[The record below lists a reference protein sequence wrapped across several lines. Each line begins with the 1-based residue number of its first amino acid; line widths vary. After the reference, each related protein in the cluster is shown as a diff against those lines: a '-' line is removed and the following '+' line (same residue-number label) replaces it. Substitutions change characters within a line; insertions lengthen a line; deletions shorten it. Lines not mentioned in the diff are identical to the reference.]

1 MTVIG
6 LDVSTTRVGFAA
18 VMATGQLLG
27 YMSYKMDSSFS
38 LERRARMFEERFRE
52 FIHFY
57 PSTKVFIEEPMIYM
71 KSKSTANTIYKL
83 HTFTGMIRTIVD
95 RLSAEPVLLNVNSI
109 RKQVG
114 IKIPRGITKKEKKRV
129 VIDWVT
135 EKYKGASKEFHWSTT
150 KQGNPQP
157 GTDDMAD
164 AIIVALAGLKQ
175 LDKTA

>member
-18 VMATGQLLG
+18 VSDDEELLG
-27 YMSYKMDSSFS
+27 YKVYKMDSSYS
-38 LERRARMFEERFRE
+38 LERRARMFEEQFRE

-57 PSTKVFIEEPMIYM
+57 PSANVFIEEPIIYI
-71 KSKSTANTIYKL
+71 KSMSTANTIYKL
-83 HTFTGMIRTIVD
+83 HTFTGMTRSIVD
-95 RLSAEPVLLNVNSI
+95 RLSVEPVLLNVNSI

-114 IKIPRGITKKEKKRV
+114 IKIPRGITKKAKKRI

-135 EKYKGASKEFHWSTT
+135 AKYKGTNKEFHWSTT

-157 GTDDMAD
+157 GVDDMAD

-175 LDKTA
+175 LDKDS